1 MREIQPYEALK
12 TALDEAIV
20 DFQAALVTLNEN
32 LNHKDVPMFL
42 LFALNDVYAKHAV
55 VEARIE
61 AFAREY
67 GYMRSLNDSLTAQRD
82 EANRKL
88 DSLKRTVNQL
98 MKDDP
103 DPNPS
108 QNQPPASAQNKG
120 RRRKK

>member
-20 DFQAALVTLNEN
+20 DFHAALATLNEN
-32 LNHKDVPMFL
+32 LNHKDGPMLL

-55 VEARIE
+55 VEARAE

-67 GYMRSLNDSLTAQRD
+67 GYIRSLNDKLIAQRD
-82 EANRKL
+82 DANRKL
-88 DSLKRTVNQL
+88 DSLKRTMNQL

-103 DPNPS
+103 DTTTD
-108 QNQPPASAQNKG
+108 QPQSPPPAQNKG